1 MANLLES
8 ASRNKARKNG
18 KERKLKNI
26 YFRSVINM
34 LSLNFP
40 SYILRE
46 HGNYFLLKRCHYI
59 LIKTQRT
66 KDI

>member
-1 MANLLES
+1 MIYHYNKYHRMANLLES

-40 SYILRE
+40 SYISA
-46 HGNYFLLKRCHYI
+46 NTAITFF
-59 LIKTQRT
+59 
-66 KDI
+66 

>member
-40 SYILRE
+40 SYISA
-46 HGNYFLLKRCHYI
+46 NTAITFL
-59 LIKTQRT
+59 
-66 KDI
+66 